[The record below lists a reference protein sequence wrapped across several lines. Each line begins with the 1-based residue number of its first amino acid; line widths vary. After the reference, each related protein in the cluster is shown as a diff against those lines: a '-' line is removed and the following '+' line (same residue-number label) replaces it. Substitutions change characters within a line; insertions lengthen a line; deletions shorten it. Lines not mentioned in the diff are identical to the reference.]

1 MPSTSQ
7 CYKHKYAEPDIF
19 QQLNTSLEQTE
30 KDAGG
35 LGRGSHG
42 SGPSQGNGN
51 RTALYF
57 TNLIE
62 DT

>member
-35 LGRGSHG
+35 LGGVGLTVVVHLKAMG
-42 SGPSQGNGN
+42 
-51 RTALYF
+51 
-57 TNLIE
+57 IE
-62 DT
+62 LLCTSPT